1 MDLSIII
8 VNYNVRQFLENAL
21 TSISRALEGLAGEVI
36 VVDNASDDGSA
47 AMVREKFP
55 SVQLIESN
63 VNLGFAR
70 ANNVALR
77 QAKGRHLLLINPDTI
92 VQEDTLRVM
101 LDFLDAHPDVGLAGC
116 KILNPDGSFQLPC
129 RRSFPTP
136 WVAFTKTVGLSTLFP
151 RSRIFGR
158 YNLTYLDPD
167 ASYEVDAVSGSFMM
181 ARREVYE
188 KIGGLD
194 EAFFMYGEDL
204 DWCYRIKQAG
214 WHVYYVHTTRIIH
227 FKGEST
233 RRSNLD
239 EVRVFYG
246 AMVLFV
252 QKHFSR
258 SRVGVFFLRLG
269 IVLRAAAAWSRRA
282 LQPLLSGLIDFLL
295 VAVAM
300 IVAEWLYFGHIFSYP
315 AYAYPVV
322 WTVPGLM
329 IVAVGWALQLY
340 SSHRLGP
347 FRAVMTVVV
356 SYFLISAVVFFV
368 KTFAFSRAVV
378 LISGMLATFLLPG
391 WRILARAWGRRGTGG
406 GQEKTL
412 FGSRTLIVGCGAGG
426 REVLRKLRARVDDGY
441 DVVGFIDTTSAR
453 IGEAIAGVGI
463 IGSVENV
470 GKIIDEQQITDV
482 IFSTDELS
490 YAGILG
496 VIGRST
502 RRDVNF
508 RLVPTSLEAII
519 GKTRIDDLDPLPL
532 VAIEYNLNRPA
543 NRAAKRL
550 VDLAGSVALLIV
562 IVPIGVV
569 ARLVGLR
576 RPGGGL
582 GRFLA
587 ALRAIAAGRMSF
599 VGRETAGTGT
609 ISGPDRGPYLG
620 PPGLTGLVQVNR
632 RADLPADEREQYELY
647 YAKNQSFFLDS
658 EIMLKALLQLFRR
671 EGGQPWQK

>member
-1 MDLSIII
+1 MDLSVII

-21 TSISRALEGLAGEVI
+21 TSIGRALEGMKGEII

-47 AMVREKFP
+47 EMVRAKFP
-55 SVQLIESN
+55 GVRLIESAE
-63 VNLGFAR
+63 NLGFAR
-70 ANNVALR
+70 ANNLALR
-77 QAKGRHLLLINPDTI
+77 EARGRYLLLINPDTI
-92 VQEDTLRVM
+92 VQEDTFRVM
-101 LDFLDAHPDVGLAGC
+101 MEFLETHPAVGLAGC

-136 WVAFTKTVGLSTLFP
+136 WVAFTKTIGLSALFP
-151 RSRIFGR
+151 RSQWFGR

-181 ARREVYE
+181 LRREVYE

-204 DWCYRIKQAG
+204 DWCYRVKQAG
-214 WHVYYVHTTRIIH
+214 WRVSYVHATRIIH

-258 SRVGVFFLRLG
+258 SRTGVLFLRLG
-269 IVLRAAAAWSRRA
+269 IFLRAAAAWVSRA
-282 LQPLLSGLIDFLL
+282 LQPLLSGVLDLVL
-295 VAVAM
+295 VALAM
-300 IVAEWLYFGHIFSYP
+300 IAAEWLYFGHIFSYP
-315 AYAYPVV
+315 AYAYPIV

-329 IVAVGWALQLY
+329 VVLIGAASRLY
-340 SSHRLGP
+340 STHRLAA
-347 FRAVMTVVV
+347 FRAAVTVVLG
-356 SYFLISAVVFFV
+356 YFVISAMVFFA

-378 LISGMLATFLLPG
+378 LISGMLSLVLLPG
-391 WRILARAWGRRGTGG
+391 WRLVVRAWGKRGSEGSSD
-406 GQEKTL
+406 KTL
-412 FGSRTLIVGCGAGG
+412 FGSRTLIVGCGASGQ
-426 REVLRKLRARVDDGY
+426 EVLRKLRARVDDGY
-441 DVVGFIDTTSAR
+441 DVIGFIDTTSAR
-453 IGEAIAGVGI
+453 IGESVAGVEI
-463 IGSVENV
+463 VGSVENV
-470 GKIIDEQQITDV
+470 GKVIDERRITDV

-532 VAIEYNLNRPA
+532 VEIEYNIHRPA
-543 NRAAKRL
+543 NRAVKRL
-550 VDLAGSVALLIV
+550 FDFVLSVLLLVVLVPAHTLLRAVGIVRRGGSLDVFI
-562 IVPIGVV
+562 
-569 ARLVGLR
+569 
-576 RPGGGL
+576 
-582 GRFLA
+582 A
-587 ALRAIAAGRMSF
+587 ALGEIAAGARSF
-599 VGRETAGTGT
+599 VGVETDAVGRGQR
-609 ISGPDRGPYLG
+609 GGPYLG
-620 PPGLTGLVQVNR
+620 LRGLTGLVQVNL
-632 RADLPADEREQYELY
+632 RADLPADERERYELY
-647 YAKNQSFFLDS
+647 YAKNQSFVLDV
-658 EIMLKALLQLFRR
+658 EIMLKAVLQLLRR
-671 EGGQPWQK
+671 EGDHPWQK